1 MLAIVSDL
9 HLNDGSTGA
18 VLDPGAM
25 DLFTDRLADL
35 AYRASWRADGSYQ
48 PIERIDLVLLGDVL
62 DLVGSQR
69 WLASH
74 LRPWSDLSSPAGS
87 DLIATITD
95 DILRKNME
103 SLRRLRSLA
112 TEGVISVP
120 LANQHMQP
128 VMGEEELPVAVCTHY
143 MVGNHDWPLHLR
155 SQAYDMIRHKICH
168 HMGLSTSHNRPFPH
182 EAAES
187 DELHDSLRRHRVLAR
202 HGDIFDPLAFSEDR
216 DSSSLGDVITIELLG
231 RFLMRLESELGTDLP
246 EAAAAAL
253 QEVTQIRPM
262 LLVPAWMEGLLE
274 RTIPSLALR
283 KGIKRMW
290 DEVADELLSLP
301 IVQQPSLCN
310 AADLVDGL
318 AGALKFSKRDSIDWT
333 GKTLRWQASLRGA
346 KSESYLLHA
355 MAEPDFRNRRARH
368 IVYGHTHTHE
378 ITPLDASHADGYVL
392 SQTYFNAGTWRKV
405 YRPTQALGQQEFA
418 AAESI
423 SLLAFYQEDERGGRP
438 YETWSGTLAPVS
450 AFATAAMEPP
460 PAVGR
465 SAIRAPHFARA
476 NAGSR
481 TQATARRSY

>member
-18 VLDPGAM
+18 LLDAGAM
-25 DLFTDRLADL
+25 DLFADRLADL
-35 AYRASWRADGSYQ
+35 AYRASWRADGSYH

-62 DLVGSQR
+62 DIVGSQR
-69 WLASH
+69 WLASPM
-74 LRPWSDLSSPAGS
+74 RPWSDLTSPAGS
-87 DLIATITD
+87 DLVAAIVD
-95 DILRKNME
+95 DILRKNLE

-120 LANQHMQP
+120 FANQHMQP

-155 SQAYDMIRHKICH
+155 SQAYDMIRHKVCH
-168 HMGLSTSHNRPFPH
+168 HLGLSTSHNRPFPH

-187 DELHDSLRRHRVLAR
+187 DELHDALRRHRVLAR

-216 DSSSLGDVITIELLG
+216 DSSSLSDVITIEMLG
-231 RFLMRLESELGTDLP
+231 RFLMRLESELGSDLP
-246 EAAAAAL
+246 EAAAIAL
-253 QEVTQIRPM
+253 QEVTQIRPILM
-262 LLVPAWMEGLLE
+262 VPAWMDSLLE

-290 DEVADELLSLP
+290 DEVADELLSLA
-301 IVQQPSLCN
+301 IVQQPSLCSVS
-310 AADLVDGL
+310 DLIDGL
-318 AGALKFSKRDSIDWT
+318 AGALKFSKRDSTDWT
-333 GKTLRWQASLRGA
+333 GKTLRWLASLRGA
-346 KSESYLLHA
+346 KSDSYLLHA

-368 IVYGHTHTHE
+368 MVYGHTHTHE

-423 SLLAFYQEDERGGRP
+423 SLLSFYQEDERGGRP
-438 YETWSGTLAPVS
+438 YETWSGTLAPASV
-450 AFATAAMEPP
+450 FAAVAPEPP
-460 PAVGR
+460 PAANR
-465 SAIRAPHFARA
+465 HAIRAPHFARSQA
-476 NAGSR
+476 SVRTPSSR
-481 TQATARRSY
+481 HSY

>member
-9 HLNDGSTGA
+9 HLNDGSTGTL
-18 VLDPGAM
+18 LDPGAM

-35 AYRASWRADGSYQ
+35 AYRASWRADGSYL

-62 DLVGSQR
+62 DIVGSQR
-69 WLASH
+69 WLSSP
-74 LRPWSDLSSPAGS
+74 LRPWSDLNTPAGS
-87 DLIATITD
+87 DMVATITD
-95 DILRKNME
+95 DILRKNIE

-120 LANQHMQP
+120 LASQNLQP
-128 VMGEEELPVAVCTHY
+128 LHGEEELPVAVCTHY

-155 SQAYDMIRHKICH
+155 GQAYDMIRHKVCH
-168 HMGLSTSHNRPFPH
+168 HLGLSTSHNRPFPH
-182 EAAES
+182 ESAES
-187 DELHDSLRRHRVLAR
+187 DELHDALRRHRVLAR

-216 DSSSLGDVITIELLG
+216 DSSSLGDVITIELIG
-231 RFLMRLESELGTDLP
+231 KFLMRLEAELGNDLP
-246 EAAAAAL
+246 EAARNAL
-253 QEVTQIRPM
+253 QEVTQIRPV
-262 LLVPAWMEGLLE
+262 LLIPAWMEGLLE

-290 DEVADELLSLP
+290 DEVADELLSLD
-301 IVQQPSLCN
+301 IVSQPTLCS
-310 AADLVDGL
+310 AADLIDGL
-318 AGALKFSKRDSIDWT
+318 AGALKFSKRDSLDWT
-333 GKTLRWQASLRGA
+333 GKILRWQASLRGA

-423 SLLAFYQEDERGGRP
+423 SLLSFYQEDERGGRP
-438 YETWSGTLAPVS
+438 FETWSGTLAPAGV
-450 AFATAAMEPP
+450 FATAAAEAP
-460 PAVGR
+460 PAASGH
-465 SAIRAPHFARA
+465 ILRAPHFARA
-476 NAGSR
+476 GAAGR
-481 TQATARRSY
+481 VHAPRRSY